1 MTEDLMTDKTHQE
14 MLAKYADVAIEVGLN
29 LRKGQRLMI
38 EAIIEDAPFVRKV
51 VESAYKAGAVFVDV
65 LWTDERL
72 TRIRFNQAD
81 PESLTEVPNWL
92 ITRYEEY
99 LSRGDALLSVAS
111 LDPDLLNGI
120 SPELVS
126 KNMKARAEKFDAL
139 RKFDNEYNWCVVS
152 TASPAW
158 ARKVFPNLSEEE
170 AQAKLWEAIFNSC
183 RIDTPNPVEA
193 WKSHTRALL
202 KYKDYLNAKRYTA
215 LHYTAPGT
223 DLTLGLPEKHIWMG
237 AEASFKNGITSTV
250 NLPTEEVFTLPHKDK
265 ADGVVT
271 ASRPLNLQG
280 NLVEDFSLTFEN
292 GRVVKVTAK
301 KGAEILQKLIET
313 DEYACRLGEAALV
326 PNSSPISQRGH
337 LFYNTLFD
345 ENAACHIALGDAYR
359 DTVEGGT
366 EMSKEELM
374 SHGANQSLIHVDFMI
389 GSAEMDIDG
398 IKQDGTH
405 EPVMRQGEWAFEAG

>member
-1 MTEDLMTDKTHQE
+1 MNEQE
-14 MLAKYADVAIEVGLN
+14 FDAMLAKYADVAIEVGLN

-38 EAIIEDAPFVRKV
+38 QAIIEDAPFVRKV
-51 VESAYKAGAVFVDV
+51 AESAYKAGAVYVDI

-72 TRIRFNQAD
+72 TRIRFETAE
-81 PESLTEVPNWL
+81 PESLTEIPNWS
-92 ITRYEEY
+92 IARYEEY
-99 LSRGDALLSVAS
+99 LSRGDALLSIAS
-111 LDPDLLNGI
+111 QDPDLLNGI
-120 SPELVS
+120 NPELIGKS
-126 KNMKARAEKFDAL
+126 MKARAEKFEAV
-139 RKFDNEYNWCVVS
+139 RKYENQYNWCVVS

-158 ARKVFPNLSEEE
+158 AKKIFPDAPEAE
-170 AQAKLWEAIFNSC
+170 AQSKLWEAIFNSC

-193 WKSHTRALL
+193 WKNHITILL
-202 KYKDYLNAKRYTA
+202 KYKKYLNAKKYTA

-223 DLTLGLPEKHIWMG
+223 DLTLGLPEKHQWMA
-237 AEASFKNGITSTV
+237 AESTFKNGITGTV

-292 GRVVKVTAK
+292 GRVVKVTAR
-301 KGAEILQKLIET
+301 KGEEILQKLIET
-313 DEYACRLGEAALV
+313 DENAGRLGEAALV

-345 ENAACHIALGDAYR
+345 ENAACHIALGNAYR
-359 DTVEGGT
+359 DSVVGGT
-366 EMSKEELM
+366 EMSKEELL

-398 IKQDGTH
+398 VTADGTH
-405 EPVMRQGEWAFEAG
+405 EAIMRKGEWAFNV

>member
-1 MTEDLMTDKTHQE
+1 
-14 MLAKYADVAIEVGLN
+14 
-29 LRKGQRLMI
+29 
-38 EAIIEDAPFVRKV
+38 
-51 VESAYKAGAVFVDV
+51 
-65 LWTDERL
+65 
-72 TRIRFNQAD
+72 
-81 PESLTEVPNWL
+81 
-92 ITRYEEY
+92 
-99 LSRGDALLSVAS
+99 
-111 LDPDLLNGI
+111 
-120 SPELVS
+120 
-126 KNMKARAEKFDAL
+126 
-139 RKFDNEYNWCVVS
+139 
-152 TASPAW
+152 
-158 ARKVFPNLSEEE
+158 
-170 AQAKLWEAIFNSC
+170 
-183 RIDTPNPVEA
+183 VEA

-405 EPVMRQGEWAFEAG
+405 EPVMRQGEWAFEAK